1 MERRDLGRAV
11 DPQPSGSTD
20 ISLSGVSCSSP
31 IACTAVGTY
40 VNSSNEAA
48 TFAER
53 WNGKTWAVQSTPN
66 PKGVRTRYEISLSG
80 VSCPSATACIAVGYY
95 ANSAIGRVTLAER
108 WNGKTWAIQSTPN
121 PSGSLGLNYLY
132 GVSCSSA
139 TACTAVGNYLNDSSG
154 DGGTLAERWNGKTW
168 AVQSTPN
175 PTGPRPTGSK
185 DSYLQSV
192 SCSSATACTAVG
204 YYGTTISYDPE
215 ADVTL
220 AERWNGK
227 SWAVQPTPKS
237 PSGASNINL

>member
-1 MERRDLGRAV
+1 M
-11 DPQPSGSTD
+11 
-20 ISLSGVSCSSP
+20 
-31 IACTAVGTY
+31 
-40 VNSSNEAA
+40 
-48 TFAER
+48 
-53 WNGKTWAVQSTPN
+53 
-66 PKGVRTRYEISLSG
+66 
-80 VSCPSATACIAVGYY
+80 
-95 ANSAIGRVTLAER
+95 
-108 WNGKTWAIQSTPN
+108 
-121 PSGSLGLNYLY
+121 
-132 GVSCSSA
+132 SCSSA

-237 PSGASNINL
+237 PSGASNINLYGVSCSSAIACTAVGWYYNSSYDVFPVVEGWNGKKWAVQSTPTLRAPIAPTCTGCPAQALSCAPPSAGTPTFTRQ